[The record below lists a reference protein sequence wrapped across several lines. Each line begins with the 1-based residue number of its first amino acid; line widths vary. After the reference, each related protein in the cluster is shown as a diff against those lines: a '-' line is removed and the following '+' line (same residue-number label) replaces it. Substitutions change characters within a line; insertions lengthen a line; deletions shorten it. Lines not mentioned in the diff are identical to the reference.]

1 MHEGFLRNRVRT
13 ISKKTVGKKAVTV
26 FSGCWG
32 LPLLA
37 QIFKNFL
44 ILSRLRLDLG
54 VIQFSTMGPEASSAR

>member
-26 FSGCWG
+26 FSGWWCV
-32 LPLLA
+32 PLLA

-44 ILSRLRLDLG
+44 ILSGLRPDLG
-54 VIQFSTMGPEASSAR
+54 LA